1 MISATVQSDLGLGRP
16 AVPRTFAGV
25 RIYTQFRLRE
35 KEVLYD
41 GTQTPNPRFGLI
53 TGNALVSIN
62 VVILRQARLV
72 PGWVTRLKTFK
83 PARRGIS
90 HPSRLLSLN
99 LPFVGR
105 RNEYPAKAVSLWSK
119 QAHRLIH

>member
-72 PGWVTRLKTFK
+72 PGWVTVLRRLNQLGAESATHHVYS
-83 PARRGIS
+83 A
-90 HPSRLLSLN
+90 
-99 LPFVGR
+99 
-105 RNEYPAKAVSLWSK
+105 
-119 QAHRLIH
+119 